1 MVKYKDRFGSSI
13 RMRVLFNVRWTQTV
27 NDSPASPLPSFP
39 YSKQFSSWKPGMTRE
54 EQKVFGGLAAANCKI
69 YYETFGACGGV
80 SDNIWQLPPISLSA
94 IQAPPPNC
102 KVQAVNA
109 EFLPRWCLQAPN
121 LIEEKSRQGWWI
133 RISGKK
139 TSLELLW
146 IPKYSKWKE
155 MSCISMCC
163 ISNYWSG
170 KKSCWDDDTLWTE
183 LTPAVVDTLT
193 SRVTALS
200 CNTKNAF
207 SLRRLK
213 SKGSTCFPK
222 KVNVI
227 Y

>member
-1 MVKYKDRFGSSI
+1 MVKYKDSFGSLI
-13 RMRVLFNVRWTQTV
+13 RMPVLFNVRWTQTV

-109 EFLPRWCLQAPN
+109 QFLPRWCLQAPN
-121 LIEEKSRQGWWI
+121 LIEEKSRHGWWI

-139 TSLELLW
+139 TSLLW
-146 IPKYSKWKE
+146 MPSQNIH
-155 MSCISMCC
+155 
-163 ISNYWSG
+163 SG
-170 KKSCWDDDTLWTE
+170 KKCHAFQCVAFPIVDLVKNPAEMMTLCGRS
-183 LTPAVVDTLT
+183 LHQ
-193 SRVTALS
+193 LS
-200 CNTKNAF
+200 
-207 SLRRLK
+207 SIR
-213 SKGSTCFPK
+213 
-222 KVNVI
+222 
-227 Y
+227 